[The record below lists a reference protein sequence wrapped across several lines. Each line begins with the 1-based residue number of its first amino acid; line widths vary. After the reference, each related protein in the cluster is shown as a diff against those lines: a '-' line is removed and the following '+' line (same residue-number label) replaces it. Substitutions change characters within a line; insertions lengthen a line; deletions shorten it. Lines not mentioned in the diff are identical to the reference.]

1 MNLYKRKSWKLL
13 NLNHSILYYIQYSS
27 NVLPKKI
34 KNKSTPKISY
44 NNKTSKSQSLNFLL
58 WILHHKQL
66 KCQTQS
72 HLGKKN
78 IVI

>member
-1 MNLYKRKSWKLL
+1 MCCQRK
-13 NLNHSILYYIQYSS
+13 
-27 NVLPKKI
+27 
-34 KNKSTPKISY
+34 KSTQKISY

-72 HLGKKN
+72 HLGKKKYSN
-78 IVI
+78 LNTSLLTRTPRVFRGSFLFFGQIVC